1 MFTFDTGDIARII
14 KSEIVMINE
23 FQTFKELTDKAAAY
37 LKSLSYGSQSIDSY
51 SREWSRLGDYMRV
64 NGVLRFDSG
73 AGVRYLAQITGN
85 IEVGSLSRK
94 QRNQIRAI
102 SVLSD
107 FAETGTIR
115 KRKKKQAPKELNGP
129 IGKVMSDYIIQAKS
143 ASGLATGTVQSYHLY
158 LSVFLDYLDSCGII
172 LLERLDR
179 TSIINFVKYLK
190 DYSVITRHLI
200 ILKSNQFLKYLYDNQ
215 VVPIDYSKVMPK
227 DKYVRQPKLPS
238 YYSPEEVSRLI
249 GCIDRSNPN
258 GKRNYAMI
266 LLMAILGL
274 RSSDV
279 ANLEFANI
287 LWEQELVSLK
297 QQKTKEPVEL
307 PLFPEIGNAI
317 IDYLK
322 YGRPQSDLSTIFL
335 RHVPP
340 YDGINKNLSYMIV
353 KKYVNLSGIKYD
365 ERRHGPHALRHSL
378 ATNLLKKEVSL
389 PVISSVLGHTCSA
402 STMSYLRID
411 TNSLR
416 KCALEVPAIAQGT
429 RKEAAL

>member
-1 MFTFDTGDIARII
+1 
-14 KSEIVMINE
+14 MIND
-23 FQTFKELTDKAAAY
+23 FQTFKELTDKAVAY
-37 LKSLSYGSQSIDSY
+37 LKSLSYGTQSIDSY
-51 SREWSRLGDYMRV
+51 SREWSRLGGYMKI
-64 NGVLRFDSG
+64 NGVEQFSSDV
-73 AGVRYLAQITGN
+73 GVRYLTKINGN

-107 FAETGTIR
+107 FAETGTFR
-115 KRKKKQAPKELNGP
+115 KRKKKQAPRELNGQ
-129 IGKVMSDYIIQAKS
+129 IGKIMSDYIIQSKT
-143 ASGLATGTVQSYHLY
+143 ASGLATSTVQSYHLY
-158 LSVFLDYLDSCGII
+158 LSVFLDYLDSCGIAS
-172 LLERLDR
+172 LEQLDQ
-179 TSIINFVKYLK
+179 TSIVNLVKYLRE
-190 DYSVITRHLI
+190 YSVVTRHLI

-215 VVPIDYSKVMPK
+215 VVLIDYSKIIPK
-227 DKYVRQPKLPS
+227 DNYVRQPRLPS
-238 YYSPEEVSRLI
+238 YYSPKEVSSLI
-249 GCIDRSNPN
+249 DCIDRSNPI

-266 LLMAILGL
+266 LLITILGL

-287 LWEQELVSLK
+287 DWGQELIMLK
-297 QQKTKEPVEL
+297 QQKTKELIEL
-307 PLFPEIGNAI
+307 PLFPEVVNAI

-322 YGRPQSDLSTIFL
+322 YGRPQSNLSTIFL

-340 YDGINKNLSYMIV
+340 YDAINKNLSYMVV

-389 PVISSVLGHTCSA
+389 PLISSILGHTCSA
-402 STMSYLRID
+402 STMFYLRID

-416 KCALEVPAIAQGT
+416 KCALEVPTIEQNQ
-429 RKEAAL
+429 RKEGVEL